1 MSLLQ
6 ATSLI
11 TSAVKSVKTG
21 KLPDL
26 SSTVNALS
34 SAGVLSRDQAK
45 AVKSGLSLANTIEQG
60 KTPSLSAVTSGL
72 AAVGLLTKTGANSLT
87 KQINVSSS
95 SLPGNTVSNA
105 NKLLSTLSKSGV
117 IDKSTAKL
125 LSNGLNI
132 LNAASNGNISGV
144 ITGAL
149 KIADVPADVSK
160 VATEVLKA
168 IPTTI
173 ETSKASSGYQT
184 TATILPDIGSPG
196 KLTKEDCVKVLVAC
210 QQAISRKYVVGGKRN
225 LWRKVHN
232 RGEYGAYRMTISQLI
247 DIDFLRPEIQ
257 EWAED
262 CIQINGSRPGAAE
275 RVKSYAEAVQDT
287 AGDYDFAPFKRE
299 AANNIQYFFL
309 YNPIPLN
316 HEAAVRSMISF
327 VTSEEMQDKAAYYY
341 LKKAYVD
348 LSNAKIVN
356 ENTSKETVAGLLSVA
371 LCAKLDDAISF
382 AQGVIKSN
390 SDGINSK
397 YWYDIGYNAVAEKP
411 KDTNSDKPLLKSG
424 VRAPTTEISTKAL
437 IETAKDLADVLS
449 GKNVNGVIS
458 GLVKNGIIPADVGG
472 ILEAGLGIA
481 ASTIKDKLGEINK
494 AKDALTKASSV
505 LPANA
510 TSALRSISNISSSVN
525 GVTSRVPSINTLAV
539 RNGVTTTASS
549 AVSNTSLA
557 RQITSLA
564 ADVENTATEAVG
576 AAVGAAG
583 ASGKVDPAS
592 LSFIGE
598 SLKSGFGLAN
608 DSQTAVIN
616 ELNRRGMCPPGATA
630 LLRAAIDGVTDP
642 AKISDLIASETN
654 KMGNVGAAIPALNTT
669 LIEQTGAK
677 AGLLD
682 KFEQAKAASI
692 SAIGVSKPE
701 LTSLVSSAG
710 SASMETLRNQ
720 ATAAANGLLNSNTTN
735 VSGLALANNLTAVT
749 AGASDPTAAAAALGA
764 SAVSNVTGAASAATG
779 AVSGIAG
786 NTQGALN
793 SATGNVTSA
802 LSNAAS
808 NVTGMLDGS
817 SPTTTETPPE
827 GQIVSTYLPVTPAT
841 VPPTPQTGAASA
853 DAVPALP
860 STQIAAAVGGPTEAS
875 TPPTDPNPMKSTY
888 GSVEVS
894 YQWTASNGVVTVSS
908 KGEPIASVNLID
920 KTDTKTS
927 QYSILISAI
936 DGAIKQERINNYTPK
951 TPKTFEQNLGNALYP
966 QNSGALPLREIPII
980 ATVIPF
986 MYDHAIQ
993 VDGLKPINYQPDRTK
1008 FIIPLNRPE
1017 GTESIDAQ
1025 LTREIQST
1033 ERDIVELKQEVATD
1047 PTGSTAKWDLPTAEA
1062 WLDVLNALKREQKNI
1077 IFNYNKWVRD
1087 TNNPPLGPDT
1097 PLSNDLISAKSG
1109 IAGEYTTN
1117 LEKVKKTFSNN
1128 TPVAAQ
1134 GASKAGED
1142 GSTTTVVT
1150 EKYGDGSVVT
1160 TTIVE
1165 DQKGF
1170 ASSQK
1175 EVTRV
1180 APPIATAPPN
1190 TNPLQAD
1197 SVEHPAAA
1205 DPAQSLTQAP
1215 PDAANLPVTNDTQ
1228 NGFGDPNGQYPKKSL
1243 GGKPDTNPLAV
1254 GINSPH
1260 IQNSPTSQGANQESL
1275 SSGAS
1280 PAAKNALRK
1289 RDIPKA
1295 GRNGG
1300 SWSQPKTAYAA
1311 QYPFNKVTASESGHV
1326 QEIDDTPGAER
1337 LHTAHKSGSFNEIGP
1352 DGTQVTRIVGDD
1364 YTIIDNNGY
1373 ILIEGRANVHVAGEC
1388 NVMIM
1393 GDANLTMNGKVNMD
1407 VHNDFNL
1414 NVAGHFGLSVGGGIF
1429 IRNDGVF
1436 SHDNKGDMQ
1445 VHGAGNFNS
1454 TIDGT
1459 HNLTAS
1465 GYRVTSKG
1473 DYHVKVAGV
1482 SYHTSVGNINQ
1493 DTDGSILNKAAVT
1506 IDSKSG
1512 THTNIES
1519 LGNTNIKSAGSVN
1532 TESIAA
1538 TNIKSANV
1546 INAQAADSVNVKS
1559 GNAVNVNSA
1568 AATNIKSG
1576 AAINAESAAATSIK
1590 SGAAINVEGAGNIN
1604 LKAPE
1609 VASSKFSA
1617 PTIDVSTLNAATTNL
1632 KGTHNAP
1639 DDTTNIKGSASPVSP
1654 GSAATAATAGN
1665 ANSADPASEAT
1676 GAKIATLAN
1685 PIPVEK
1691 PVSISASPIIGGPD
1705 GLTSTGSGGSS
1716 QLLNSAGGTAFS
1728 EQATINDDTA
1738 LA

>member
-11 TSAVKSVKTG
+11 TSGVKAVKTG

-26 SSTVNALS
+26 SNTVTALS
-34 SAGVLSRDQAK
+34 SAGILSKQEAN
-45 AVKSGLSLANTIEQG
+45 AVKAGLSLANTAETG
-60 KTPSLSAVTSGL
+60 NTPSLSAVTSGL
-72 AAVGLLTKTGANSLT
+72 SAVGFLTKAQANALT
-87 KQINVSSS
+87 KQINISSS
-95 SLPGNTVSNA
+95 SLPNNTVSNTS
-105 NKLLSTLSKSGV
+105 KLLATLTKSGV
-117 IDKSTAKL
+117 IDSNTSKL
-125 LSNGLNI
+125 LSSGLSI
-132 LNAASNGNISGV
+132 LNAAANQNINGV
-144 ITGAL
+144 INGAL
-149 KIADVPADVSK
+149 KIANVSSDVAKVAGEAMKAVPA
-160 VATEVLKA
+160 
-168 IPTTI
+168 TI
-173 ETSKASSGYQT
+173 QTSVASSGYET
-184 TATILPDIGSPG
+184 TVTKLPDIGTPG
-196 KLTKEDCVKVLVAC
+196 RLTKEDCVKVLKAC
-210 QQAISRKYVVGGKRN
+210 QQAISRKYVVNGKRN

-247 DIDFLRPEIQ
+247 DIDFLKPEIL

-262 CIQINGSRPGAAE
+262 CIQSTPTAPGAAE
-275 RVKSYAEAVQDT
+275 RIKSYAEAVQET
-287 AGDYDFAPFKRE
+287 NGDYDFAPYKRE
-299 AANNIQYFFL
+299 ASNNLQYFFL

-316 HEAAVRSMISF
+316 YEAAVRSMISF
-327 VTSEEMQDKAAYYY
+327 ITSEEMQDKAAYYY

-348 LSNAKIVN
+348 LSNAKIIN
-356 ENTSKETVAGLLSVA
+356 ENTSKATIAGLLSIA
-371 LCAKLDDAISF
+371 LCSKLDDAISF

-390 SDGINSK
+390 VDGINSK
-397 YWYDIGYNAVAEKP
+397 YWYDIAWNALAEQP
-411 KDTNSDKPLLKSG
+411 KAINSDAPLIKPG

-437 IETAKDLADVLS
+437 IETAKDLADVMS
-449 GKNVNGVIS
+449 GKNITGVVS
-458 GLVKNGIIPADVGG
+458 GLIKNGIIPADIGG
-472 ILEAGLGIA
+472 IINVGLGIA
-481 ASTIKDKLGEINK
+481 ADTIKSKLTEINK
-494 AKDALTKASSV
+494 AKDALEKASNV
-505 LPANA
+505 LPANT
-510 TSALRSISNISSSVN
+510 TSALKSISKISSSVGSVN
-525 GVTSRVPSINTLAV
+525 SKVPSIGNLAAK
-539 RNGVTTTASS
+539 NGVATAASS
-549 AVSNTSLA
+549 NNK
-557 RQITSLA
+557 ITSPAKQISALA
-564 ADVENTATEAVG
+564 AEIENTAIQAVG
-576 AAVGAAG
+576 SAVGAAG

-608 DSQTAVIN
+608 DPQTAVVN
-616 ELNRRGMCPPGATA
+616 ELNRRGMCPPGSTA
-630 LLRAAIDGVTDP
+630 LLRAAIDGVNDP
-642 AKISDLIASETN
+642 AKISDLIAAETN
-654 KMGNVGAAIPALNTT
+654 KMGNVGSAIPTLNTK

-677 AGLLD
+677 SGLLD

-692 SAIGVSKPE
+692 SAIGVTKPE
-701 LTSLVSSAG
+701 LTSLISSAG
-710 SASMETLRNQ
+710 SASIETLKKQ
-720 ATAAANGLLNSNTTN
+720 ATTAAGDLLKTASTQ
-735 VSGLALANNLTAVT
+735 VSGLDLANNLTAVT
-749 AGASDPTAAAAALGA
+749 AGAKNSTAAAEALGA
-764 SAVSNVTGAASAATG
+764 AAVSKVSGAASAGTD
-779 AVSGIAG
+779 AVLGIAG
-786 NTQGALN
+786 NAQGALN
-793 SATGNVTSA
+793 SITGSVPSS
-802 LSNAAS
+802 LSNAAA
-808 NVTGMLDGS
+808 NVTKLLDGS
-817 SPTTTETPPE
+817 TPTTTEAPVE
-827 GQIVSTYLPVTPAT
+827 GQIISTYLPVTPAT
-841 VPPTPQTGAASA
+841 VPPTPPTGAASA
-853 DAVPALP
+853 DAVPSLP
-860 STQIAAAVGGPTEAS
+860 STQIAAAVGGPTQAS
-875 TPPTDPNPMKSTY
+875 TPPVDPNPIKSTH
-888 GSVEVS
+888 GLVEVA

-908 KGEPIASVNLID
+908 GSVPLAAVNLIEKID
-920 KTDTKTS
+920 FRTP
-927 QYSILISAI
+927 QYNTLIAAI
-936 DGAIKQERINNYTPK
+936 DGAITQERINNYK
-951 TPKTFEQNLGNALYP
+951 
-966 QNSGALPLREIPII
+966 
-980 ATVIPF
+980 
-986 MYDHAIQ
+986 
-993 VDGLKPINYQPDRTK
+993 
-1008 FIIPLNRPE
+1008 
-1017 GTESIDAQ
+1017 
-1025 LTREIQST
+1025 
-1033 ERDIVELKQEVATD
+1033 
-1047 PTGSTAKWDLPTAEA
+1047 PTAADNEKLLVSTNDYDITYEYIPTTKA
-1062 WLDVLNALKREQKNI
+1062 FKLSVKDTKGVLPDVNTTNLYTSSDELLRKGVAALIKAYG
-1077 IFNYNKWVRD
+1077 IFAD
-1087 TNNPPLGPDT
+1087 TNPPEAVRLNGVIQEIGKNGKDDLEYLKKAFLDKKKLGPDT
-1097 PLSNDLISAKSG
+1097 PLSNDLAAVKAN
-1109 IAGEYTTN
+1109 IAAEYVTN

-1134 GASKAGED
+1134 GPSKANAD
-1142 GSTTTVVT
+1142 GTTTTVVT
-1150 EKYGDGSVVT
+1150 EKYGDGSVVK

-1170 ASSQK
+1170 ASTQK

-1197 SVEHPAAA
+1197 SVEHPAIA

-1215 PDAANLPVTNDTQ
+1215 ADAANIPVTNDTE
-1228 NGFGDPNGQYPKKSL
+1228 NGFGDPRGQYPKKVL

-1254 GINSPH
+1254 GVNSPH
-1260 IQNSPTSQGANQESL
+1260 IQNSPTSQGARQESL
-1275 SSGAS
+1275 SAGAS

-1311 QYPFNKVTASESGHV
+1311 QYPYNKVTASESGHV

-1337 LHTAHKSGSFNEIGP
+1337 IHTAHKAGTFNEIGP
-1352 DGTQVTRIVGDD
+1352 DGTQVTRIVGDN
-1364 YTIIDNNGY
+1364 YTIVDNNGY

-1445 VHGAGNFNS
+1445 IHGAGNFNS

-1459 HNLTAS
+1459 QNLTAS

-1473 DYHVKVAGV
+1473 DYHVKVAGI

-1493 DTDGSILNKAAVT
+1493 DTDGSILNKAAET

-1546 INAQAADSVNVKS
+1546 INAQATDSINVKS

-1568 AATNIKSG
+1568 AATNVKSG
-1576 AAINAESAAATSIK
+1576 AAV
-1590 SGAAINVEGAGNIN
+1590 NVEGAGNIN

-1617 PTIDVSTLNAATTNL
+1617 PTIDVTTLNAATTNL
-1632 KGTHNAP
+1632 KGTHNSP

-1654 GSAATAATAGN
+1654 GSAATAGS
-1665 ANSADPASEAT
+1665 ANSADPASEAA

-1685 PIPVEK
+1685 PVPVEK

-1705 GLTSTGSGGSS
+1705 GLTSAGTGGRSS
-1716 QLLNSAGGTAFS
+1716 LLNSAGGISFD
-1728 EQATINDDTA
+1728 ERATINDDTA

>member
-11 TSAVKSVKTG
+11 TSGVKSLKTG

-60 KTPSLSAVTSGL
+60 KTPNLSAVTSGL
-72 AAVGLLTKTGANSLT
+72 AAVGLLSKTGANSLT

-105 NKLLSTLSKSGV
+105 NKLLATLTKSGV
-117 IDKSTAKL
+117 IDKTTSKL
-125 LSNGLNI
+125 LSNGLSI
-132 LNAASNGNISGV
+132 LTAASNGNISGV

-149 KIADVPADVSK
+149 KIADVPLNVSK
-160 VATEVLKA
+160 AATEVLKA
-168 IPTTI
+168 VPTTI

-184 TATILPDIGSPG
+184 TAAKIPDIGSPG
-196 KLTKEDCVKVLVAC
+196 KLTKDDCVKVLTAC

-225 LWRKVHN
+225 IWRKVHN

-247 DIDFLRPEIQ
+247 DIDFLKPEIQ
-257 EWAED
+257 EWADE
-262 CIQINGSRPGAAE
+262 CIQTNGNRPGAAE

-287 AGDYDFAPFKRE
+287 AGEYDFAPYKRE

-371 LCAKLDDAISF
+371 LCGKLDDAISF

-397 YWYDIGYNAVAEKP
+397 YWYDIGYNSVAEKP
-411 KDTNSDKPLLKSG
+411 KETNSDKPLLKSG

-449 GKNVNGVIS
+449 GKNINGVIS
-458 GLVKNGIIPADVGG
+458 GLVKNGIIPADIGG
-472 ILEAGLGIA
+472 ILDAGLGIA

-494 AKDALTKASSV
+494 AKDALAAASSI
-505 LPANA
+505 LPANT
-510 TSALRSISNISSSVN
+510 TSALKSISSISSKVS
-525 GVTSRVPSINTLAV
+525 GVTSKVPSISSLASK
-539 RNGVTTTASS
+539 NSITS
-549 AVSNTSLA
+549 AVSTASNTSLA
-557 RQITSLA
+557 KQITSLA

-576 AAVGAAG
+576 TALGAAG
-583 ASGKVDPAS
+583 ASGKVYPAS

-677 AGLLD
+677 PGLLD

-701 LTSLVSSAG
+701 LTALISSAG

-720 ATAAANGLLNSNTTN
+720 ANAAASGLLNSSTTV
-735 VSGLALANNLTAVT
+735 VSGLDLANNLTAVT
-749 AGASDPTAAAAALGA
+749 AGASNPSAAAAALGA
-764 SAVSNVTGAASAATG
+764 SAVSNVTGAVSAATG

-786 NTQGALN
+786 NAQGALN

-802 LSNAAS
+802 LSNASS
-808 NVTGMLDGS
+808 NVSGMLNGS
-817 SPTTTETPPE
+817 SPTTTEKPAE
-827 GQIVSTYLPVTPAT
+827 GEIVSSFLPVSPAS

-853 DAVPALP
+853 DAVPTLP
-860 STQIAAAVGGPTEAS
+860 STQIAAAVGGPTQAS
-875 TPPTDPNPMKSTY
+875 SPPVDPNPMKSTY

-894 YQWTASNGVVTVSS
+894 YQWTASNGVVTLSS

-920 KTDTKTS
+920 KTDIKTP

-951 TPKTFEQNLGNALYP
+951 TPKIFEQNLGNALYP

-986 MYDHAIQ
+986 GGNYAIQ

-1008 FIIPLNRPE
+1008 YIISLNRPE
-1017 GTESIDAQ
+1017 WQESIDAQ
-1025 LTREIQST
+1025 LTREIEST
-1033 ERDIVELKQEVATD
+1033 MRDIVELTQEVSAD

-1062 WLDVLNALKREQKNI
+1062 WLDVLNSLKREQKDI

-1087 TNNPPLGPDT
+1087 TNNAPLGPDT
-1097 PLSNDLISAKSG
+1097 ALSNDLISAKSG
-1109 IAGEYTTN
+1109 IAGEYTAN

-1134 GASKAGED
+1134 GPSKSNTD

-1205 DPAQSLTQAP
+1205 DTAQSLTQAP
-1215 PDAANLPVTNDTQ
+1215 SDAANIPVTNDTE
-1228 NGFGDPNGQYPKKSL
+1228 NGFGDPRGQYPKKSL

-1260 IQNSPTSQGANQESL
+1260 IQNNPTSQGANQESL

-1337 LHTAHKSGSFNEIGP
+1337 IHTAHKSGSFNEIGP
-1352 DGTQVTRIVGDD
+1352 DGTQVTRVVGDN

-1445 VHGAGNFNS
+1445 IHGAGNFNS

-1465 GYRVTSKG
+1465 GYKVTSKG
-1473 DYHVKVAGV
+1473 DYHVKVSGV

-1493 DTDGSILNKAAVT
+1493 DTDGSILSKAAVT

-1532 TESIAA
+1532 TESIAS

-1568 AATNIKSG
+1568 AATNVKSG
-1576 AAINAESAAATSIK
+1576 AAV
-1590 SGAAINVEGAGNIN
+1590 NVEGAGNIN
-1604 LKAPE
+1604 LKAPL
-1609 VASSKFSA
+1609 VASSPIDT
-1617 PTIDVSTLNAATTNL
+1617 PTLDVTTANVSTLNAGSTNL
-1632 KGTHNAP
+1632 RATGT
-1639 DDTTNIKGSASPVSP
+1639 DTGTNGGSTHDLPISGPTSASVTEP
-1654 GSAATAATAGN
+1654 GSAVTAGN

-1685 PIPVEK
+1685 PIPIEK
-1691 PVSISASPIIGGPD
+1691 PVSVSASPVIGGPD
-1705 GLTSTGSGGSS
+1705 GLTSAGAGGSS
-1716 QLLNSAGGTAFS
+1716 QLLNSAGGISFP

-1738 LA
+1738 LNPNTALV

>member
-11 TSAVKSVKTG
+11 TSGVKSIKTG

-26 SSTVNALS
+26 TSTVNALS

-60 KTPSLSAVTSGL
+60 KTPTLSAVTSGL
-72 AAVGLLTKTGANSLT
+72 AAVGLLTKTEANSLT
-87 KQINVSSS
+87 KQINISSS
-95 SLPGNTVSNA
+95 SLPGNTVSNT

-125 LSNGLNI
+125 LSNGLSV
-132 LNAASNGNISGV
+132 LSAASNGNISGV
-144 ITGAL
+144 IAGAL

-173 ETSKASSGYQT
+173 EISKASSGYQT
-184 TATILPDIGSPG
+184 TTAKLPAIGSPG

-225 LWRKVHN
+225 IWRKVHN

-247 DIDFLRPEIQ
+247 DIDFLKPEIR

-262 CIQINGSRPGAAE
+262 CIQSQPTGPGVAE
-275 RVKSYAEAVQDT
+275 RVKSYAEAVQET
-287 AGDYDFAPFKRE
+287 SGEYDFAPFKRE
-299 AANNIQYFFL
+299 AANNLQYFFL

-316 HEAAVRSMISF
+316 YEAAVRSMISF

-356 ENTSKETVAGLLSVA
+356 VNTSKETVAGLLSVA
-371 LCAKLDDAISF
+371 LCGKLDDAISF

-411 KDTNSDKPLLKSG
+411 KETNSDKPLLKSG

-458 GLVKNGIIPADVGG
+458 GLIKNGIIPADVGG

-481 ASTIKDKLGEINK
+481 ASAIKDKLGEIDK
-494 AKDALTKASSV
+494 AKDALTKASSI
-505 LPANA
+505 LPANT
-510 TSALRSISNISSSVN
+510 TSALRSISNISSSVS
-525 GVTSRVPSINTLAV
+525 GVTSRVPTINTLAV

-549 AVSNTSLA
+549 AASNTSLA
-557 RQITSLA
+557 RQITALA

-576 AAVGAAG
+576 AALGAAG

-616 ELNRRGMCPPGATA
+616 ELNRRGMCPPGSTA

-677 AGLLD
+677 PGLLD

-701 LTSLVSSAG
+701 LTSLISSAG
-710 SASMETLRNQ
+710 SASMETLKNQ
-720 ATAAANGLLNSNTTN
+720 ASAAASGLLNSSTTA
-735 VSGLALANNLTAVT
+735 VSGLDLANNLTAVT
-749 AGASDPTAAAAALGA
+749 AGASDPSAAAAALGA
-764 SAVSNVTGAASAATG
+764 SAVSNVTGAVSAATG

-786 NTQGALN
+786 NSQGALN
-793 SATGNVTSA
+793 SATGNVTNA

-817 SPTTTETPPE
+817 SPTTTEKPAE
-827 GQIVSTYLPVTPAT
+827 GEIVSSFLPVSPAS

-860 STQIAAAVGGPTEAS
+860 STQIAAAVGGPTQAS
-875 TPPTDPNPMKSTY
+875 TPPVDPNPMKTPY

-908 KGEPIASVNLID
+908 NGTPLASVNLID
-920 KTDTKTS
+920 KIDSRTP
-927 QYSILISAI
+927 QYNTLMSAI
-936 DGAIKQERINNYTPK
+936 DGAIRQERINNYKATANDIEKSTVRVADFTIVYEYQPERK
-951 TPKTFEQNLGNALYP
+951 NFVLTITDDLKFFNSITTEKVYTTAEPLIRAAFAATERARAAAINLGEDAKALRLGELGIELGKNGVGDLEFLKKTFLG
-966 QNSGALPLREIPII
+966 
-980 ATVIPF
+980 
-986 MYDHAIQ
+986 
-993 VDGLKPINYQPDRTK
+993 
-1008 FIIPLNRPE
+1008 
-1017 GTESIDAQ
+1017 
-1025 LTREIQST
+1025 
-1033 ERDIVELKQEVATD
+1033 
-1047 PTGSTAKWDLPTAEA
+1047 
-1062 WLDVLNALKREQKNI
+1062 KN
-1077 IFNYNKWVRD
+1077 KVGGD
-1087 TNNPPLGPDT
+1087 TT
-1097 PLSNDLISAKSG
+1097 LSNDLAKAKTG
-1109 IAGEYTTN
+1109 IQSDYIPT

-1128 TPVAAQ
+1128 TPVASQ

-1170 ASSQK
+1170 ATSQK

-1190 TNPLQAD
+1190 TNPTQED
-1197 SVEHPAAA
+1197 SVEHPASV
-1205 DPAQSLTQAP
+1205 DTAQSLTQTP
-1215 PDAANLPVTNDTQ
+1215 SDAANIPVTNDTQ
-1228 NGFGDPNGQYPKKSL
+1228 NGFGDPRGQYPKKSL

-1260 IQNSPTSQGANQESL
+1260 IQNNPTSQGANQESL

-1311 QYPFNKVTASESGHV
+1311 QYPYNKVTASESGHV

-1337 LHTAHKSGSFNEIGP
+1337 IHTAHKSGTFNEIGP
-1352 DGTQVTRIVGDD
+1352 DGTQVTRVVGDD

-1445 VHGAGNFNS
+1445 IHGAGNFNS

-1465 GYRVTSKG
+1465 GYKVTSKG

-1519 LGNTNIKSAGSVN
+1519 LGNTNIKSAGSIN
-1532 TESIAA
+1532 TESIAS
-1538 TNIKSANV
+1538 TNVKSANV
-1546 INAQAADSVNVKS
+1546 INAEAADSINVKS
-1559 GNAVNVNSA
+1559 ANAVNVNSA
-1568 AATNIKSG
+1568 AATNVKSG
-1576 AAINAESAAATSIK
+1576 AAV
-1590 SGAAINVEGAGNIN
+1590 NVEGAGNIN
-1604 LKAPE
+1604 LKAPL
-1609 VASSKFSA
+1609 VASSPIDT
-1617 PTIDVSTLNAATTNL
+1617 PTLDVTTANISTLNAGSTNL
-1632 KGTHNAP
+1632 RATGT
-1639 DDTTNIKGSASPVSP
+1639 DTGTNGGSTHDLPISGPTSASVTAP
-1654 GSAATAATAGN
+1654 AAAATAGS

-1685 PIPVEK
+1685 PIPIEK

-1705 GLTSTGSGGSS
+1705 GLTSAGSGGSS
-1716 QLLNSAGGTAFS
+1716 QLLNSAGGISFP

>member
-72 AAVGLLTKTGANSLT
+72 AAVGLLSKTGANSLT

-105 NKLLSTLSKSGV
+105 NKLLTTLTKSGV
-117 IDKSTAKL
+117 IDKTTSKL
-125 LSNGLNI
+125 LSNGLSI
-132 LNAASNGNISGV
+132 LTAASNGNISGV

-149 KIADVPADVSK
+149 KIADVPLNVSK
-160 VATEVLKA
+160 AATEVLRA
-168 IPTTI
+168 VPTTI

-184 TATILPDIGSPG
+184 TTAKLPDIGSPG

-210 QQAISRKYVVGGKRN
+210 QQAISRKYVVSGKRN
-225 LWRKVHN
+225 IWRKVHN

-247 DIDFLRPEIQ
+247 DIDFLKPEIQ

-287 AGDYDFAPFKRE
+287 AGEYDFAPYKRE

-371 LCAKLDDAISF
+371 LCGKLDDAISF

-397 YWYDIGYNAVAEKP
+397 YWYDIGYNSVAEKP
-411 KDTNSDKPLLKSG
+411 KETNSDKPLLKSG

-449 GKNVNGVIS
+449 GKNINGVIS
-458 GLVKNGIIPADVGG
+458 GLVKNGIIPADIGG
-472 ILEAGLGIA
+472 ILDAGLGIA
-481 ASTIKDKLGEINK
+481 ASTIKDKLSEINK
-494 AKDALTKASSV
+494 AKDALAAASSI
-505 LPANA
+505 LPANT
-510 TSALRSISNISSSVN
+510 TSALRSISNISSSVS

-549 AVSNTSLA
+549 AASNTSLA
-557 RQITSLA
+557 RQITALA

-576 AAVGAAG
+576 AALGAAG

-677 AGLLD
+677 PGLLD

-701 LTSLVSSAG
+701 LTALISSAG

-720 ATAAANGLLNSNTTN
+720 ATAAASGLLNSSTT
-735 VSGLALANNLTAVT
+735 VASGLDLANNLTAVT
-749 AGASDPTAAAAALGA
+749 AGASNPSAAAAALGA
-764 SAVSNVTGAASAATG
+764 SAVSNVTGAVSAATG

-786 NTQGALN
+786 NAQGALN

-808 NVTGMLDGS
+808 NVSGMLGGS
-817 SPTTTETPPE
+817 SPTTTEKPAE
-827 GQIVSTYLPVTPAT
+827 GEIVSSFLPVSPAS

-860 STQIAAAVGGPTEAS
+860 STQIAAAVGGPTQAS
-875 TPPTDPNPMKSTY
+875 SPPVDPNPMKSTY

-894 YQWTASNGVVTVSS
+894 YQWTASNGVVTLSS

-920 KTDTKTS
+920 KTDIKTP

-951 TPKTFEQNLGNALYP
+951 TPKIFEQNLGNALYP

-986 MYDHAIQ
+986 GGNYAIQ

-1008 FIIPLNRPE
+1008 YIISLNRPE
-1017 GTESIDAQ
+1017 WQESIDAQ
-1025 LTREIQST
+1025 LTREIEST
-1033 ERDIVELKQEVATD
+1033 MRDIVELTQEVSAGDT
-1047 PTGSTAKWDLPTAEA
+1047 STAKWDLPTAEA
-1062 WLDVLNALKREQKNI
+1062 WLDVITSLKREQKDI

-1097 PLSNDLISAKSG
+1097 ALSNDLISAKSG

-1128 TPVAAQ
+1128 TPVASQ
-1134 GASKAGED
+1134 GASKPGED

-1205 DPAQSLTQAP
+1205 DTAQSLTQAP
-1215 PDAANLPVTNDTQ
+1215 SDAANIPVTNDTE
-1228 NGFGDPNGQYPKKSL
+1228 NGFGDPRGQYPKKSL

-1260 IQNSPTSQGANQESL
+1260 IQNNPTSQGANQESL

-1337 LHTAHKSGSFNEIGP
+1337 IHTAHKSGSFNEIGP
-1352 DGTQVTRIVGDD
+1352 DGTQVTRVVGDN

-1445 VHGAGNFNS
+1445 IHGAGNFNS

-1465 GYRVTSKG
+1465 GYKVTSKG
-1473 DYHVKVAGV
+1473 DYHVKVSGV

-1493 DTDGSILNKAAVT
+1493 DTDGSILSKAAVT

-1532 TESIAA
+1532 TESIAS

-1568 AATNIKSG
+1568 AATNVKSG
-1576 AAINAESAAATSIK
+1576 AAV
-1590 SGAAINVEGAGNIN
+1590 NVEGVGNIN
-1604 LKAPE
+1604 LKAPL
-1609 VASSKFSA
+1609 VASSA
-1617 PTIDVSTLNAATTNL
+1617 IDTPTLDVTTANVSTLNAGSTNL
-1632 KGTHNAP
+1632 RATGT
-1639 DDTTNIKGSASPVSP
+1639 DTGTNGGSTHDLPISGPTSASVTEP
-1654 GSAATAATAGN
+1654 GSAVTAGN

-1685 PIPVEK
+1685 PIPIEK
-1691 PVSISASPIIGGPD
+1691 PVSVSASPIIGGPD
-1705 GLTSTGSGGSS
+1705 GLTSAGSGGSS
-1716 QLLNSAGGTAFS
+1716 QLLNSAGGISFP

-1738 LA
+1738 LNPNTSLA

>member
-11 TSAVKSVKTG
+11 TSAVKAVKTG

-87 KQINVSSS
+87 KQINVSAS

-117 IDKSTAKL
+117 IDKPTAKL
-125 LSNGLNI
+125 LSNGLSI

-144 ITGAL
+144 ISGAL
-149 KIADVPADVSK
+149 KIADVSPNVSK
-160 VATEVLKA
+160 AATEVLKA
-168 IPTTI
+168 VPTTI

-184 TATILPDIGSPG
+184 TAAKLPDIGSPG
-196 KLTKEDCVKVLVAC
+196 KLTKEDCVKVLTAC

-225 LWRKVHN
+225 IWRKVHN

-247 DIDFLRPEIQ
+247 DIDFLKPEIQ

-262 CIQINGSRPGAAE
+262 CIQINGNRPGAAE
-275 RVKSYAEAVQDT
+275 RVKSYAEAVQDR
-287 AGDYDFAPFKRE
+287 AGEYDFAPYKRE
-299 AANNIQYFFL
+299 AGNNIQYFFL

-371 LCAKLDDAISF
+371 LCGKLDDAISF

-390 SDGINSK
+390 SDGVNSK

-411 KDTNSDKPLLKSG
+411 KETNSDKPLLKSG

-449 GKNVNGVIS
+449 GKNINGVIS
-458 GLVKNGIIPADVGG
+458 GLVKNGIIPADIGG
-472 ILEAGLGIA
+472 ILDAGLGIA

-494 AKDALTKASSV
+494 AKDALAAATSI
-505 LPANA
+505 LPANT
-510 TSALRSISNISSSVN
+510 TSALKSISSISSKVS
-525 GVTSRVPSINTLAV
+525 GVTSKVPSISSLASK
-539 RNGVTTTASS
+539 NSITS
-549 AVSNTSLA
+549 AVSKVSNTSLA
-557 RQITSLA
+557 KQITSLA

-576 AAVGAAG
+576 TALGAAG

-677 AGLLD
+677 PGLLD

-701 LTSLVSSAG
+701 LTSLISSAG
-710 SASMETLRNQ
+710 SASMESLKKQ
-720 ATAAANGLLNSNTTN
+720 ASAAASGILNSSSTA
-735 VSGLALANNLTAVT
+735 VSGLALANNLTAIT
-749 AGASDPTAAAAALGA
+749 AGAKDPSAAAAALGA
-764 SAVSNVTGAASAATG
+764 SAVSNVTGAISAATG

-786 NTQGALN
+786 NAQGALN

-808 NVTGMLDGS
+808 NVSGMLGGS
-817 SPTTTETPPE
+817 SPTTTEKPAE
-827 GQIVSTYLPVTPAT
+827 GEIVSSFLPVSPAS

-853 DAVPALP
+853 DAVPTLP
-860 STQIAAAVGGPTEAS
+860 STQIAAAVEGPTQAS
-875 TPPTDPNPMKSTY
+875 SPPVDPNPMKTTY

-894 YQWTASNGVVTVSS
+894 YQWTASNGVVTLST
-908 KGEPIASVNLID
+908 KGSPIASVNLID
-920 KTDTKTS
+920 KTDIKTP

-951 TPKTFEQNLGNALYP
+951 TPKIFEQNLGNALYP
-966 QNSGALPLREIPII
+966 QNSGALPLTEIPII

-986 MYDHAIQ
+986 MSDHAIK
-993 VDGLKPINYQPDRTK
+993 VDGLKPINYEPFRTK
-1008 FIIPLNRPE
+1008 YIIPLNRPE

-1025 LTREIQST
+1025 LTREIEYTQ
-1033 ERDIVELKQEVATD
+1033 RDIVELNQEVAAD

-1077 IFNYNKWVRD
+1077 IFNYNKWVREF
-1087 TNNPPLGPDT
+1087 NNPPLGPDT
-1097 PLSNDLISAKSG
+1097 ALSNDLISAKSG

-1134 GASKAGED
+1134 GPSKSNTD
-1142 GSTTTVVT
+1142 GSTTTIVT

-1205 DPAQSLTQAP
+1205 DTAQSLTQAP
-1215 PDAANLPVTNDTQ
+1215 SDAANIPVTNDTE
-1228 NGFGDPNGQYPKKSL
+1228 NGFGDPRGQYPKKTL

-1260 IQNSPTSQGANQESL
+1260 IQNNPTSQGANQESL

-1337 LHTAHKSGSFNEIGP
+1337 IHTAHKSGSFNEIGP
-1352 DGTQVTRIVGDD
+1352 DGTQVTRVVGDN

-1445 VHGAGNFNS
+1445 IHGAGNFNS

-1465 GYRVTSKG
+1465 GYKVTSKG
-1473 DYHVKVAGV
+1473 DYHVKVSGV

-1493 DTDGSILNKAAVT
+1493 DTDGSILSKAAVT

-1532 TESIAA
+1532 TESIAS

-1568 AATNIKSG
+1568 AATNVKSG
-1576 AAINAESAAATSIK
+1576 AAV
-1590 SGAAINVEGAGNIN
+1590 NVEGAGNIN
-1604 LKAPE
+1604 LKAQL
-1609 VASSKFSA
+1609 VASSPIDT
-1617 PTIDVSTLNAATTNL
+1617 PTLDVTTANVSTLNAGSTNL
-1632 KGTHNAP
+1632 RATGT
-1639 DDTTNIKGSASPVSP
+1639 DTGTNGGSTHDLPISGPTSASVTEP
-1654 GSAATAATAGN
+1654 GSAVTAGN

-1685 PIPVEK
+1685 PIPIEK
-1691 PVSISASPIIGGPD
+1691 PVSVSASPIIGGPD

-1716 QLLNSAGGTAFS
+1716 QLVNSAGGISFN

>member
-60 KTPSLSAVTSGL
+60 KTPNLSAVTSGL
-72 AAVGLLTKTGANSLT
+72 ATVGLLSKTGANSLT

-95 SLPGNTVSNA
+95 SLSGNIVSNA
-105 NKLLSTLSKSGV
+105 NKLLATLSKSGV
-117 IDKSTAKL
+117 IDTPTAKL
-125 LSNGLNI
+125 LSNGLSI

-144 ITGAL
+144 ISGAL
-149 KIADVPADVSK
+149 KIADVSPNVSK
-160 VATEVLKA
+160 AAAEVLKA
-168 IPTTI
+168 VPTTI

-184 TATILPDIGSPG
+184 TAAKLPDIGSPG
-196 KLTKEDCVKVLVAC
+196 KLTKEDCVKVLTAC

-225 LWRKVHN
+225 IWRKVHN

-247 DIDFLRPEIQ
+247 DIDFLKPEIQ

-287 AGDYDFAPFKRE
+287 AGEYDFAPYKRE
-299 AANNIQYFFL
+299 AGNNIQYFFL

-356 ENTSKETVAGLLSVA
+356 ENTSKETGAGLLSVA
-371 LCAKLDDAISF
+371 LCGKLDDAISF

-411 KDTNSDKPLLKSG
+411 KETNSDKPLLKSG

-449 GKNVNGVIS
+449 GKNINGVIS
-458 GLVKNGIIPADVGG
+458 GLVKNGIIPADIGG
-472 ILEAGLGIA
+472 ILDAGLGIA

-494 AKDALTKASSV
+494 AKDALAAASSI
-505 LPANA
+505 LPANT
-510 TSALRSISNISSSVN
+510 TSALKSISSISSKIS
-525 GVTSRVPSINTLAV
+525 GVTSKVPSISSLASK
-539 RNGVTTTASS
+539 NSITS
-549 AVSNTSLA
+549 AVSTASNTSLA
-557 RQITSLA
+557 KQITSLA
-564 ADVENTATEAVG
+564 ADIENTATEAVG
-576 AAVGAAG
+576 TALGAAG

-608 DSQTAVIN
+608 DPQTAVIN

-701 LTSLVSSAG
+701 LTSLISSAG
-710 SASMETLRNQ
+710 SASMESLKKQ
-720 ATAAANGLLNSNTTN
+720 ASAAASGLLNSSSTAI
-735 VSGLALANNLTAVT
+735 SGLALANNLTAVT
-749 AGASDPTAAAAALGA
+749 AGARDPSAAAAALGA
-764 SAVSNVTGAASAATG
+764 SAVSKVTGAASAATG

-786 NTQGALN
+786 NAQGALN

-802 LSNAAS
+802 LSNASS
-808 NVTGMLDGS
+808 NVSGMLGGS
-817 SPTTTETPPE
+817 SPTTTEKPAE
-827 GQIVSTYLPVTPAT
+827 GEIVSSFLPVSPAS
-841 VPPTPQTGAASA
+841 VPPTPPTGSASA
-853 DAVPALP
+853 EAVPALP
-860 STQIAAAVGGPTEAS
+860 STQIAAAVGGPTQAS

-894 YQWTASNGVVTVSS
+894 YQWTASNGVVTLST
-908 KGEPIASVNLID
+908 KGTPIASVNLID
-920 KTDTKTS
+920 KTDTNS
-927 QYSILISAI
+927 NQFYILQSAI
-936 DGAIKQERINNYTPK
+936 QGAITQERINNYVYTSKDIQK
-951 TPKTFEQNLGNALYP
+951 T
-966 QNSGALPLREIPII
+966 
-980 ATVIPF
+980 TVRVADFTIV
-986 MYDHAIQ
+986 YE
-993 VDGLKPINYQPDRTK
+993 YQPERKNYVLTVTDDLK
-1008 FIIPLNRPE
+1008 FFNSITTENIYTTAEPLIR
-1017 GTESIDAQ
+1017 AAFA
-1025 LTREIQST
+1025 ST
-1033 ERDIVELKQEVATD
+1033 ERARAAAINLGELEKAERLAKLGIEL
-1047 PTGSTAKWDLPTAEA
+1047 GSKGVDDLEF
-1062 WLDVLNALKREQKNI
+1062 LKKVVGD
-1077 IFNYNKWVRD
+1077 K
-1087 TNNPPLGPDT
+1087 LGPDT
-1097 PLSNDLISAKSG
+1097 PLSNDLNSAS
-1109 IAGEYTTN
+1109 AGLAMFYTTN

-1134 GASKAGED
+1134 GPSKSNTD

-1197 SVEHPAAA
+1197 SVEHPAAS
-1205 DPAQSLTQAP
+1205 DTAQSLTQAP
-1215 PDAANLPVTNDTQ
+1215 PDAANIPVTNDTE
-1228 NGFGDPNGQYPKKSL
+1228 NGFGDPRGQYPKKSL

-1260 IQNSPTSQGANQESL
+1260 IQNNPTSQGANQESL

-1337 LHTAHKSGSFNEIGP
+1337 IHTAHKSGSFNEIGP
-1352 DGTQVTRIVGDD
+1352 DGTQVTRVVGDN

-1445 VHGAGNFNS
+1445 IHGAGNFNS

-1465 GYRVTSKG
+1465 GYKVTSKG
-1473 DYHVKVAGV
+1473 DYHVKVSGV
-1482 SYHTSVGNINQ
+1482 SYHTSVGSINQ
-1493 DTDGSILNKAAVT
+1493 DTDGSILSKAAVT

-1532 TESIAA
+1532 IESIAS

-1559 GNAVNVNSA
+1559 GNAVNVNST
-1568 AATNIKSG
+1568 AATNVKSG
-1576 AAINAESAAATSIK
+1576 AAV
-1590 SGAAINVEGAGNIN
+1590 NVEGAGNIN
-1604 LKAPE
+1604 LKAPL
-1609 VASSKFSA
+1609 VTSSS
-1617 PTIDVSTLNAATTNL
+1617 IDTATLDVTTANITTLNAGTTNL
-1632 KGTHNAP
+1632 RATGT
-1639 DDTTNIKGSASPVSP
+1639 DTGNNGGSTHDLPISGPTTASVTEP
-1654 GSAATAATAGN
+1654 GSAVTAGN

-1685 PIPVEK
+1685 PIPIEK
-1691 PVSISASPIIGGPD
+1691 PVSVSASPIIGGPD
-1705 GLTSTGSGGSS
+1705 GLTSAGSGGRS
-1716 QLLNSAGGTAFS
+1716 QPLNSAGGISFP

-1738 LA
+1738 LNPNTSVT

>member
-117 IDKSTAKL
+117 IDKPTAKL

-144 ITGAL
+144 ISGAL
-149 KIADVPADVSK
+149 KIADVSPNVSK
-160 VATEVLKA
+160 AATEVLKA
-168 IPTTI
+168 VPTTI

-184 TATILPDIGSPG
+184 TAAKLPDIGSPG

-247 DIDFLRPEIQ
+247 DIDFLKPEIQ

-262 CIQINGSRPGAAE
+262 CIQINGNRPGAAE

-356 ENTSKETVAGLLSVA
+356 ADTSKETVAGLLSVA
-371 LCAKLDDAISF
+371 LCGKLDDAISF

-411 KDTNSDKPLLKSG
+411 KETNSDKPLLKSG

-458 GLVKNGIIPADVGG
+458 GLIKNGIIPADIGG

-494 AKDALTKASSV
+494 AKDALDKASSI
-505 LPANA
+505 LPANT
-510 TSALRSISNISSSVN
+510 TSALKSISGISSKVS
-525 GVTSRVPSINTLAV
+525 GVTSKVPSISSLATKNSITSKV
-539 RNGVTTTASS
+539 ST
-549 AVSNTSLA
+549 VSNTSLVK
-557 RQITSLA
+557 QITALA
-564 ADVENTATEAVG
+564 AEVENTATEAIG
-576 AAVGAAG
+576 TALGAAG

-616 ELNRRGMCPPGATA
+616 ELNRRGMCPPGSTA

-642 AKISDLIASETN
+642 AKISDLIASETD

-677 AGLLD
+677 PGLLD

-701 LTSLVSSAG
+701 LTSLISSAG
-710 SASMETLRNQ
+710 SASLETLRNQ
-720 ATAAANGLLNSNTTN
+720 ASAAASGLLNSSTTN

-749 AGASDPTAAAAALGA
+749 AGASDPAAAAAALGA
-764 SAVSNVTGAASAATG
+764 SAVSNVTGAVSAATG

-786 NTQGALN
+786 NSQGALN
-793 SATGNVTSA
+793 SATGNVTNA

-817 SPTTTETPPE
+817 SPTTTEKPAE
-827 GQIVSTYLPVTPAT
+827 GEIVSSFLPVSPAS

-860 STQIAAAVGGPTEAS
+860 STQIAAAVGGPTQAS
-875 TPPTDPNPMKSTY
+875 TPPTDPNPMKTPY

-894 YQWTASNGVVTVSS
+894 YQWTASNGVVTLST
-908 KGEPIASVNLID
+908 KGTPIASVNLID
-920 KTDTKTS
+920 KTDTKTP
-927 QYSILISAI
+927 QYLTLISAI
-936 DGAIKQERINNYTPK
+936 DGAIKQERINNYVYTSKDIQK
-951 TPKTFEQNLGNALYP
+951 TTVRAADFTIVYEYQPERKNYVVTITDDLKFFNSITTEKLYTTAEPLIRAAFAATERARAAAINLGEYAKALRLGELGIELGS
-966 QNSGALPLREIPII
+966 NGVEDLE
-980 ATVIPF
+980 F
-986 MYDHAIQ
+986 
-993 VDGLKPINYQPDRTK
+993 LKKAVGDK
-1008 FIIPLNRPE
+1008 
-1017 GTESIDAQ
+1017 
-1025 LTREIQST
+1025 
-1033 ERDIVELKQEVATD
+1033 
-1047 PTGSTAKWDLPTAEA
+1047 
-1062 WLDVLNALKREQKNI
+1062 
-1077 IFNYNKWVRD
+1077 
-1087 TNNPPLGPDT
+1087 LGPDT
-1097 PLSNDLISAKSG
+1097 ALSNDLISAKSG

-1170 ASSQK
+1170 ATSQK

-1190 TNPLQAD
+1190 TNPKQED

-1205 DPAQSLTQAP
+1205 DTAQSLTQSP
-1215 PDAANLPVTNDTQ
+1215 PDAANIPATNDTQ
-1228 NGFGDPNGQYPKKSL
+1228 NGFGDPKGQYPKKAL

-1260 IQNSPTSQGANQESL
+1260 IQNNPTSQGANQESL

-1311 QYPFNKVTASESGHV
+1311 QYPYNKVTASESGHV

-1337 LHTAHKSGSFNEIGP
+1337 IHTAHKSGSFNEIGP

-1445 VHGAGNFNS
+1445 IHGAGNFNS

-1465 GYRVTSKG
+1465 GYKVTSKG

-1493 DTDGSILNKAAVT
+1493 DTDGSILSKAAVT

-1568 AATNIKSG
+1568 AATNVKSG
-1576 AAINAESAAATSIK
+1576 AAV
-1590 SGAAINVEGAGNIN
+1590 NVEGAGNIN
-1604 LKAPE
+1604 LKAPL
-1609 VASSKFSA
+1609 VASSPIDT
-1617 PTIDVSTLNAATTNL
+1617 PTLDVTTANISTLNAGSTNL
-1632 KGTHNAP
+1632 RATGT
-1639 DDTTNIKGSASPVSP
+1639 DTGTNGGSTHDLPISGPTSASVTAP
-1654 GSAATAATAGN
+1654 AAAATAGS

-1685 PIPVEK
+1685 PIPIEK

-1705 GLTSTGSGGSS
+1705 GLTSAGSGGSS
-1716 QLLNSAGGTAFS
+1716 QLLNSAGGISFP

>member
-11 TSAVKSVKTG
+11 TSGVKALKTD

-26 SSTVNALS
+26 SGTVNALS
-34 SAGVLSRDQAK
+34 AAGVLSKDEATVVK
-45 AVKSGLSLANTIEQG
+45 AGLSLANTIERG
-60 KTPSLSAVTSGL
+60 TSPNLSIVTNSLSAVGI
-72 AAVGLLTKTGANSLT
+72 LTKSEAKSLV

-95 SLPGNTVSNA
+95 SLSSNTVSSPT
-105 NKLLSTLSKSGV
+105 KLLATLTKSGV
-117 IDKSTAKL
+117 IDSSTSKL
-125 LSNGLNI
+125 LTNGLSI
-132 LNAASNGNISGV
+132 ITSAANGNINGV
-144 ITGAL
+144 ISGSL
-149 KIADVPADVSK
+149 KLAGVSSNVAKAATDIMKSVPS
-160 VATEVLKA
+160 
-168 IPTTI
+168 TI
-173 ETSKASSGYQT
+173 QVSKASSGYET
-184 TATILPDIGSPG
+184 KVEILPNIGTPG
-196 KLTKEDCVKVLVAC
+196 TLTKDDCVKLLKAC
-210 QQAISRKYVVGGKRN
+210 QMAIHKKYVVNGKRN
-225 LWRKVHN
+225 NWRKVHN
-232 RGEYGAYRMTISQLI
+232 RGEYGAYRMSVSQLI
-247 DIDFLRPEIQ
+247 DIDFLKPEIQ
-257 EWAED
+257 EWAEES
-262 CIQINGSRPGAAE
+262 IHSRPTGPGAAE
-275 RVKSYAEAVQDT
+275 RVKTYAEAVQETD
-287 AGDYDFAPFKRE
+287 GDYDFAPYKRE
-299 AANNIQYFFL
+299 AANNLQYFFL

-316 HEAAVRSMISF
+316 YDAAVRSMISF

-341 LKKAYVD
+341 LKKAFVD
-348 LSNAKIVN
+348 LSNAKIITATTN
-356 ENTSKETVAGLLSVA
+356 KATIAGFLSIA
-371 LCAKLDDAISF
+371 LCSKLDDAIRFS
-382 AQGVIKSN
+382 QGIIKTN

-397 YWYDIGYNAVAEKP
+397 YWYDAGWNALAETP
-411 KDTNSDKPLLKSG
+411 KASNSDEHLLKSG
-424 VRAPTTEISTKAL
+424 VRQPTTDISTKAL
-437 IETAKDLADVLS
+437 IETAKDLSDVLS
-449 GKNVNGVIS
+449 GKNIDGVVS
-458 GLVKNGIIPADVGG
+458 GLIKNGIIPGDVGG
-472 ILEAGLGIA
+472 IINAGLGIA
-481 ASTIKDKLGEINK
+481 ASTIKDKLSEISQ
-494 AKDALTKASSV
+494 AKDALEKASSI
-505 LPANA
+505 LPANT
-510 TSALRSISNISSSVN
+510 TSALKSITSISSKVGGI
-525 GVTSRVPSINTLAV
+525 TSKVPSISSIASKNNIAKL
-539 RNGVTTTASS
+539 SS
-549 AVSNTSLA
+549 APAKTTSLA
-557 RQITSLA
+557 KKITSLA
-564 ADVENTATEAVG
+564 ADIENTATSAVGSAVG
-576 AAVGAAG
+576 AVG

-608 DSQTAVIN
+608 DPQTAVIN
-616 ELNRRGMCPPGATA
+616 ELNRRGLCPPGSTA
-630 LLRAAIDGVTDP
+630 LLRASIDGITDP
-642 AKISDLIASETN
+642 TKIADLIASETN
-654 KMGNVGAAIPALNTT
+654 KMGNVGSAIPALNTK

-677 AGLLD
+677 PGLLD
-682 KFEQAKAASI
+682 KFEQAKAEAI
-692 SAIGVSKPE
+692 SAIGVTKPE
-701 LTSLVSSAG
+701 LTGLISSAG
-710 SASMETLRNQ
+710 SASMESLKNQ
-720 ATAAANGLLNSNTTN
+720 ASKAAGDLLNNSSTA
-735 VSGLALANNLTAVT
+735 VSGLKLANNLTSVT
-749 AGASDPTAAAAALGA
+749 ASAKDPAAAASALGA
-764 SAVSNVTGAASAATG
+764 SAVSNVTGAVSAATD
-779 AVSGIAG
+779 AISGIAG
-786 NTQGALN
+786 NAQGALN
-793 SATGNVTSA
+793 SASGNVTSA

-808 NVTGMLDGS
+808 NVSGMLDGS
-817 SPTTTETPPE
+817 SPTTTATPAE
-827 GQIVSTYLPVTPAT
+827 GQIVSTYLPVTSAT

-853 DAVPALP
+853 DAVPTLP
-860 STQIAAAVGGPTEAS
+860 STQISAAVGGPTQAS
-875 TPPTDPNPMKSTY
+875 TPPVDPNPMKSTY

-894 YQWTASNGVVTVSS
+894 YQWTASNGVVTLST
-908 KGEPIASVNLID
+908 KGTPLASVNLID

-986 MYDHAIQ
+986 MSDHAIK
-993 VDGLKPINYQPDRTK
+993 VDGLTPINYESYRTK
-1008 FIIPLNRPE
+1008 YIIPLNRPQ
-1017 GTESIDAQ
+1017 GTESIDDT
-1025 LTREIQST
+1025 LTREIEST
-1033 ERDIVELKQEVATD
+1033 MRDIVELTQEAATD

-1062 WLDVLNALKREQKNI
+1062 WLDVLNSLKREQKNI

-1087 TNNPPLGPDT
+1087 KNNPPLGPDT
-1097 PLSNDLISAKSG
+1097 ALSNDLISAKSG

-1128 TPVAAQ
+1128 TPVASQ
-1134 GASKAGED
+1134 GPSKANTD

-1180 APPIATAPPN
+1180 APPIATPSPN
-1190 TNPLQAD
+1190 TNPPVAD
-1197 SVEHPAAA
+1197 SVQHPAQDAN
-1205 DPAQSLTQAP
+1205 DQSVTQAP
-1215 PDAANLPVTNDTQ
+1215 PNVAEIPISNSST
-1228 NGFGDPNGQYPKKSL
+1228 NGFSDPVGQYPKAAL
-1243 GGKPDTNPLAV
+1243 GGKPDINPLAIGV
-1254 GINSPH
+1254 NSPN
-1260 IQNSPTSQGANQESL
+1260 IQNDPTSQGANQDTL
-1275 SSGAS
+1275 STGAS
-1280 PAAKNALRK
+1280 PVAKNALRK
-1289 RDIPKA
+1289 KDVPKA

-1300 SWSQPKTAYAA
+1300 SWSQPETPYAA
-1311 QYPFNKVTASESGHV
+1311 RYPYNKVTASESGHV
-1326 QEIDDTPGAER
+1326 TEIDDTPGAER
-1337 LHTAHKSGSFNEIGP
+1337 IHTAHKSGTFQEIGP
-1352 DGTQVTRIVGDD
+1352 NGTQVTRIVGDN
-1364 YTIIDNNGY
+1364 YTIIDSNGY

-1429 IRNDGVF
+1429 IRNEGVF

-1445 VHGAGNFNS
+1445 VHSAGNFNS

-1465 GYRVTSKG
+1465 GYKVTSKG
-1473 DYHVKVAGV
+1473 DYHVKVSGV

-1493 DTDGSILNKAAVT
+1493 DTDGSILSKAAVT

-1546 INAQAADSVNVKS
+1546 INAQATDSVNVKS
-1559 GNAVNVNSA
+1559 GNAVNVNSTS
-1568 AATNIKSG
+1568 ATNIKSG

-1665 ANSADPASEAT
+1665 ANSADAASEAT

-1691 PVSISASPIIGGPD
+1691 PVSVSASPIVAGTD
-1705 GLTSTGSGGSS
+1705 GNQTTASGGNT
-1716 QLLNSAGGTAFS
+1716 QPINSAGGGQFNIKDF
-1728 EQATINDDTA
+1728 EREKHD
-1738 LA
+1738 

>member
-11 TSAVKSVKTG
+11 TSGVKSLKTG

-26 SSTVNALS
+26 STTVNALS
-34 SAGVLSRDQAK
+34 ASGVLSKDQATVVK
-45 AVKSGLSLANTIEQG
+45 AGLSLANTVETG
-60 KTPSLSAVTSGL
+60 TTPNLSIVTNSLSV
-72 AAVGLLTKTGANSLT
+72 VGILTKTEANTLT

-95 SLPGNTVSNA
+95 SLPNNVVSNS
-105 NKLLSTLSKSGV
+105 NKLLATLTKSGA
-117 IDKSTAKL
+117 INSATSKL

-132 LNAASNGNISGV
+132 LTSASAGNINGV
-144 ITGAL
+144 ISGAL
-149 KIADVPADVSK
+149 KLADVPSNVAK
-160 VATEVLKA
+160 VASDVMKSVQ
-168 IPTTI
+168 TTVQ
-173 ETSKASSGYQT
+173 TSKASSGYET
-184 TATILPDIGSPG
+184 KVEILPNIGTPG
-196 KLTKEDCVKVLVAC
+196 ILTKDDCVKLLKAC
-210 QQAISRKYVVGGKRN
+210 QMAIHKKYVVNGKRN
-225 LWRKVHN
+225 NWRKVHN

-247 DIDFLRPEIQ
+247 DIDFLKPEIQ

-287 AGDYDFAPFKRE
+287 AGDYDFAPYKRE
-299 AANNIQYFFL
+299 AANNVQYFFL
-309 YNPIPLN
+309 YNPIPLT

-341 LKKAYVD
+341 LRKAFVD
-348 LSNAKIVN
+348 LSNAKIITATTN
-356 ENTSKETVAGLLSVA
+356 KATIAGFLSIA
-371 LCAKLDDAISF
+371 LCSKLDDAIRFS
-382 AQGVIKSN
+382 QGVIKTN

-397 YWYDIGYNAVAEKP
+397 YWYDAGWNALAETP
-411 KDTNSDKPLLKSG
+411 KVSNSDDNLLKSG
-424 VRAPTTEISTKAL
+424 ARQPTTDISTKAL
-437 IETAKDLADVLS
+437 IETAKDLSDVLS
-449 GKNVNGVIS
+449 GKNIDGVVS
-458 GLVKNGIIPADVGG
+458 GLIKNGIIPSDVGG
-472 ILEAGLGIA
+472 IINAGLGIA
-481 ASTIKDKLGEINK
+481 ASTIKDKLSEINK
-494 AKDALTKASSV
+494 AKDALEKASGI
-505 LPANA
+505 LPANT
-510 TSALRSISNISSSVN
+510 TSALKSISSISSKVG
-525 GVTSRVPSINTLAV
+525 GVSSKVASISSIAAKNNIPTL
-539 RNGVTTTASS
+539 SS
-549 AVSNTSLA
+549 ATSNTTSLA
-557 RQITSLA
+557 KKITSLA
-564 ADVENTATEAVG
+564 IDVENTATTAVG
-576 AAVGAAG
+576 SALGAVG

-608 DSQTAVIN
+608 DPQTAVVN
-616 ELNRRGMCPPGATA
+616 ELNRRGLCPPGSTA
-630 LLRAAIDGVTDP
+630 LLRASIDGVTDP
-642 AKISDLIASETN
+642 AKIADLIASETD
-654 KMGNVGAAIPALNTT
+654 KMGNVGSAIPALNTK

-677 AGLLD
+677 PGLID
-682 KFEQAKAASI
+682 KFEQAKAAAI
-692 SAIGVSKPE
+692 TAIGVSKPE
-701 LTSLVSSAG
+701 LTALVSSAG
-710 SASMETLRNQ
+710 SASMESLQKQ
-720 ATAAANGLLNSNTTN
+720 ATSAADNILNSTTTA
-735 VSGLALANNLTAVT
+735 VSGLDLANNLTAVT
-749 AGASDPTAAAAALGA
+749 AGASDPSAAAAALGA
-764 SAVSNVTGAASAATG
+764 SAVSNVTGAASAATS

-786 NTQGALN
+786 NSQGALN

-802 LSNAAS
+802 LSNASS
-808 NVTGMLDGS
+808 NVSGMLNGS
-817 SPTTTETPPE
+817 SPTTTETPAE

-853 DAVPALP
+853 EAVPSLP
-860 STQIAAAVGGPTEAS
+860 STQIAAAVGGPTQAS

-908 KGEPIASVNLID
+908 KGEPIGSVNLID

-936 DGAIKQERINNYTPK
+936 DGAIRQERINNYTPRV
-951 TPKTFEQNLGNALYP
+951 PKTFEQNLGNALYP

-986 MYDHAIQ
+986 MSDHAIQ
-993 VDGLKPINYQPDRTK
+993 VDGLKPINYEPFRTK
-1008 FIIPLNRPE
+1008 YIIPLNRPE

-1025 LTREIQST
+1025 LTREIEST
-1033 ERDIVELKQEVATD
+1033 ERDIVELKQEVTAD
-1047 PTGSTAKWDLPTAEA
+1047 PTGSTAKWDLPSAEA
-1062 WLDVLNALKREQKNI
+1062 WLDVLNSLKREQKNI

-1087 TNNPPLGPDT
+1087 KNNPPLGPDT
-1097 PLSNDLISAKSG
+1097 ALSTDLISAKAG
-1109 IAGEYTTN
+1109 IEGEYTAN

-1134 GASKAGED
+1134 GPSKSNTD

-1150 EKYGDGSVVT
+1150 EKYGDGSIVT

-1180 APPIATAPPN
+1180 APPIATPSPN
-1190 TNPLQAD
+1190 TNPPVTD
-1197 SVEHPAAA
+1197 SVQHPAQDAN
-1205 DPAQSLTQAP
+1205 DQSVTQAP
-1215 PDAANLPVTNDTQ
+1215 PNVAEIPITNPST
-1228 NGFGDPNGQYPKKSL
+1228 NGFSDPGGQYPKAAL
-1243 GGKPDTNPLAV
+1243 GGKPDINPLAV
-1254 GINSPH
+1254 GVNSPH
-1260 IQNSPTSQGANQESL
+1260 IQNDPTSQGANQDTL
-1275 SSGAS
+1275 STGAS
-1280 PAAKNALRK
+1280 PVAKNALRK
-1289 RDIPKA
+1289 KDVPKA

-1300 SWSQPKTAYAA
+1300 SWSQPETPYAA
-1311 QYPFNKVTASESGHV
+1311 RYPYNKVTASESGHV
-1326 QEIDDTPGAER
+1326 TEIDDTPGAER
-1337 LHTAHKSGSFNEIGP
+1337 IHTAHKSGTFQEIGP
-1352 DGTQVTRIVGDD
+1352 NGTQVTRIVGDN
-1364 YTIIDNNGY
+1364 YTIIDSNGY

-1445 VHGAGNFNS
+1445 IHGAGNFNS

-1459 HNLTAS
+1459 QNLTAS

-1519 LGNTNIKSAGSVN
+1519 LGNTNIKSAGSIN

-1546 INAQAADSVNVKS
+1546 INAEATDSINVKS
-1559 GNAVNVNSA
+1559 ANAVNVNSA
-1568 AATNIKSG
+1568 AATNVKSG
-1576 AAINAESAAATSIK
+1576 AAV
-1590 SGAAINVEGAGNIN
+1590 NVEGAGNIN
-1604 LKAPE
+1604 LKAPL
-1609 VASSKFSA
+1609 VASS
-1617 PTIDVSTLNAATTNL
+1617 PIDTATLDVTTANVSTLNAGTTNL
-1632 KGTHNAP
+1632 RATGT
-1639 DDTTNIKGSASPVSP
+1639 DTGTNGGSTHDLPISGPTSASVTAP
-1654 GSAATAATAGN
+1654 AAAATAGS

-1691 PVSISASPIIGGPD
+1691 PVSISASPIVAGTD
-1705 GLTSTGSGGSS
+1705 GNQTTASGGNT
-1716 QLLNSAGGTAFS
+1716 QPINSAGGGQFNIKDF
-1728 EQATINDDTA
+1728 EREKHD
-1738 LA
+1738 

>member
-117 IDKSTAKL
+117 IDKPTAKL

-184 TATILPDIGSPG
+184 TVAKLPDIGSPG

-247 DIDFLRPEIQ
+247 DIDFLKPEIQ

-299 AANNIQYFFL
+299 SANNIQYFFL

-356 ENTSKETVAGLLSVA
+356 ADTSKETVAGLLSVA
-371 LCAKLDDAISF
+371 LCGKLDDAISF

-411 KDTNSDKPLLKSG
+411 KETNSDKPLLKSG

-458 GLVKNGIIPADVGG
+458 GLIKNGIIPADVGG

-481 ASTIKDKLGEINK
+481 ASAIKDKLGEIDK

-505 LPANA
+505 LPANT
-510 TSALRSISNISSSVN
+510 TSALRSISNISSSVS
-525 GVTSRVPSINTLAV
+525 GVTSRVPTINTLAV

-549 AVSNTSLA
+549 AASNTSLA
-557 RQITSLA
+557 RQITALA

-576 AAVGAAG
+576 AALGAAG
-583 ASGKVDPAS
+583 ASGRVDPAS

-642 AKISDLIASETN
+642 AKISDLIASETD

-677 AGLLD
+677 PGLLD

-701 LTSLVSSAG
+701 LTALISSAG

-720 ATAAANGLLNSNTTN
+720 ANAAASGLLNSSTTA

-749 AGASDPTAAAAALGA
+749 AGASDPAAAAAALGA
-764 SAVSNVTGAASAATG
+764 SAVSNVTGAVSAATG
-779 AVSGIAG
+779 AASGIAG
-786 NTQGALN
+786 NAQGALN
-793 SATGNVTSA
+793 SATGNVTNA

-817 SPTTTETPPE
+817 SPTTTEKPAE

-853 DAVPALP
+853 DAVPTLP
-860 STQIAAAVGGPTEAS
+860 STQIAAAVGGPTQAS
-875 TPPTDPNPMKSTY
+875 TPPTDPNPMKTPY

-894 YQWTASNGVVTVSS
+894 YQWTASNGVVTLST
-908 KGEPIASVNLID
+908 KGTPIASVNLID
-920 KTDTKTS
+920 KTDTKTP
-927 QYSILISAI
+927 QYLTLISAI
-936 DGAIKQERINNYTPK
+936 DGAIKQERINNYVYTSKDILK
-951 TPKTFEQNLGNALYP
+951 TTVRAGDFTIVYEYQPERKNYVVTITDDLKFFNSITTEKLYTTAEPLIRAALVATERARAAAINLGELEKALRLGELGIELGS
-966 QNSGALPLREIPII
+966 NGVEDLE
-980 ATVIPF
+980 F
-986 MYDHAIQ
+986 
-993 VDGLKPINYQPDRTK
+993 LKKAVGDK
-1008 FIIPLNRPE
+1008 
-1017 GTESIDAQ
+1017 
-1025 LTREIQST
+1025 
-1033 ERDIVELKQEVATD
+1033 
-1047 PTGSTAKWDLPTAEA
+1047 
-1062 WLDVLNALKREQKNI
+1062 
-1077 IFNYNKWVRD
+1077 
-1087 TNNPPLGPDT
+1087 LGPDT
-1097 PLSNDLISAKSG
+1097 ALSNDLISAKSG

-1170 ASSQK
+1170 ATSQK

-1190 TNPLQAD
+1190 TNPKQED

-1205 DPAQSLTQAP
+1205 DTAQSLTQSP
-1215 PDAANLPVTNDTQ
+1215 PDAANIPATNDTQ
-1228 NGFGDPNGQYPKKSL
+1228 NGFGDPKGQYPKKAL

-1260 IQNSPTSQGANQESL
+1260 IQNNPTSQGANQESL

-1337 LHTAHKSGSFNEIGP
+1337 IHTAHKSGSFNEIGP

-1445 VHGAGNFNS
+1445 IHGAGNLNS

-1465 GYRVTSKG
+1465 GYKVTSKG

-1493 DTDGSILNKAAVT
+1493 DTDGSILSKAAVT

-1568 AATNIKSG
+1568 AATNVKSG
-1576 AAINAESAAATSIK
+1576 AAV
-1590 SGAAINVEGAGNIN
+1590 NVEGSGNIN

-1632 KGTHNAP
+1632 KGTHNTP
-1639 DDTTNIKGSASPVSP
+1639 DDTTNIKGSASPVAP
-1654 GSAATAATAGN
+1654 GSAVTAGN

-1685 PIPVEK
+1685 PIPIEK

-1705 GLTSTGSGGSS
+1705 GLTSAGSGGSS
-1716 QLLNSAGGTAFS
+1716 QLLNSAGGISFP

>member
-117 IDKSTAKL
+117 IDKPTAKL

-149 KIADVPADVSK
+149 KIADVPANVSK

-184 TATILPDIGSPG
+184 TAAKLPDIGSPG

-247 DIDFLRPEIQ
+247 DIDFLKPEIQ

-299 AANNIQYFFL
+299 SANNIQYFFL

-356 ENTSKETVAGLLSVA
+356 VDTSKETVAGLLSVA
-371 LCAKLDDAISF
+371 LCGKLDDAISF

-397 YWYDIGYNAVAEKP
+397 YWYDIGYNAVTETP
-411 KDTNSDKPLLKSG
+411 KETNSDKPLLKSG

-458 GLVKNGIIPADVGG
+458 GLIKNGIIPADVGG

-494 AKDALTKASSV
+494 AKDALSKASSL
-505 LPANA
+505 LPANT
-510 TSALRSISNISSSVN
+510 TSALKSISGISSKVS
-525 GVTSRVPSINTLAV
+525 GVTSKVPSISSLASKNSIISTV
-539 RNGVTTTASS
+539 SK
-549 AVSNTSLA
+549 VSNTSLA
-557 RQITSLA
+557 KQITSLA

-576 AAVGAAG
+576 TALGAAG

-616 ELNRRGMCPPGATA
+616 ELNRRGMCPPGSTA
-630 LLRAAIDGVTDP
+630 LLRAAIDGITDP

-677 AGLLD
+677 PGLLD

-701 LTSLVSSAG
+701 LTSLISSAG
-710 SASMETLRNQ
+710 SASMETLKNQ
-720 ATAAANGLLNSNTTN
+720 ANAAASGLLNSSTTT
-735 VSGLALANNLTAVT
+735 VSGLDLANNLTAVT
-749 AGASDPTAAAAALGA
+749 AGAKDAAAAAAALGA
-764 SAVSNVTGAASAATG
+764 SAVSNVTGAVSAATG

-802 LSNAAS
+802 LSNAAA

-817 SPTTTETPPE
+817 SPTTTETPAE
-827 GQIVSTYLPVTPAT
+827 GQIVSTYLPVTAAT
-841 VPPTPQTGAASA
+841 VPPTPPTGSASA
-853 DAVPALP
+853 EAVPALP
-860 STQIAAAVGGPTEAS
+860 SSQIAAAVGGPTQAS

-894 YQWTASNGVVTVSS
+894 YQWTASNGVVTLST
-908 KGEPIASVNLID
+908 KGTPIASVNLID
-920 KTDTKTS
+920 KTDTKTP
-927 QYSILISAI
+927 QYLTLISAI
-936 DGAIKQERINNYTPK
+936 DGAIKQERINNYKPRV
-951 TPKTFEQNLGNALYP
+951 PKTFEQNIGNALYP

-986 MYDHAIQ
+986 MGDHAIK
-993 VDGLKPINYQPDRTK
+993 VDGLKPINYQADRTK
-1008 FIIPLNRPE
+1008 YIIPLNRPE

-1025 LTREIQST
+1025 LTREIEYTQ
-1033 ERDIVELKQEVATD
+1033 RDIVELKQEVTAD

-1062 WLDVLNALKREQKNI
+1062 WLDVLEALKREQKNI

-1087 TNNPPLGPDT
+1087 INNPPLGPDT
-1097 PLSNDLISAKSG
+1097 TLSTDLISAKSG

-1134 GASKAGED
+1134 GPSKSNTD

-1205 DPAQSLTQAP
+1205 DTAQSLTQAP
-1215 PDAANLPVTNDTQ
+1215 PDAANIPVTNDTQ
-1228 NGFGDPNGQYPKKSL
+1228 NGFGDPKGQYPKKSL

-1260 IQNSPTSQGANQESL
+1260 IQNNPTSQGANQESL

-1311 QYPFNKVTASESGHV
+1311 QYPYNKVTASESGHV

-1337 LHTAHKSGSFNEIGP
+1337 IHTAHKSGTFNEIGP
-1352 DGTQVTRIVGDD
+1352 DGTQVKRIVGDD

-1445 VHGAGNFNS
+1445 IHGAGNFNS

-1465 GYRVTSKG
+1465 GYKVTSKG

-1493 DTDGSILNKAAVT
+1493 DTDGSILSKAAVT

-1568 AATNIKSG
+1568 AATNVKSG
-1576 AAINAESAAATSIK
+1576 AAV
-1590 SGAAINVEGAGNIN
+1590 NVEGAGNIN
-1604 LKAPE
+1604 LKAPL
-1609 VASSKFSA
+1609 VASSPIDT
-1617 PTIDVSTLNAATTNL
+1617 PTLDVTTANISTLNAGSTNL
-1632 KGTHNAP
+1632 RATGT
-1639 DDTTNIKGSASPVSP
+1639 DTGTNGGSTHDLPISGPTSASVTAP
-1654 GSAATAATAGN
+1654 AAAATAGS

-1685 PIPVEK
+1685 PIPIEK
-1691 PVSISASPIIGGPD
+1691 PVSVSASPIIGGPD
-1705 GLTSTGSGGSS
+1705 GLTSAGSGGSS

-1738 LA
+1738 SA

>member
-26 SSTVNALS
+26 FSTVNALS

-149 KIADVPADVSK
+149 KIADVPANVSK

-184 TATILPDIGSPG
+184 TAAILPDIGSPG

-275 RVKSYAEAVQDT
+275 RVKSYAEAVQDR
-287 AGDYDFAPFKRE
+287 AGEYDFAPYKRE
-299 AANNIQYFFL
+299 AGNNIQYFFL

-371 LCAKLDDAISF
+371 LCGKLDDAISF

-397 YWYDIGYNAVAEKP
+397 YWYDIGYNSVAEKP

-458 GLVKNGIIPADVGG
+458 GLVKNGIIPADIGG

-494 AKDALTKASSV
+494 AKDALSKASSL
-505 LPANA
+505 LPANT
-510 TSALRSISNISSSVN
+510 TSALKSISGISSKVS
-525 GVTSRVPSINTLAV
+525 GVTSKVPSISSLASK
-539 RNGVTTTASS
+539 NSITS
-549 AVSNTSLA
+549 AVSKVSNTSLA
-557 RQITSLA
+557 KQITSLA
-564 ADVENTATEAVG
+564 VDVENTATEAVG
-576 AAVGAAG
+576 TALGAAG

-616 ELNRRGMCPPGATA
+616 ELNRRGMCPPGSTA
-630 LLRAAIDGVTDP
+630 LLRAAIDGITDP

-677 AGLLD
+677 PGLLD

-701 LTSLVSSAG
+701 LTSLISSAG
-710 SASMETLRNQ
+710 SASMETLKNQ
-720 ATAAANGLLNSNTTN
+720 ANAAASGLLNFSTTT
-735 VSGLALANNLTAVT
+735 VSGLDLANNLTAVT
-749 AGASDPTAAAAALGA
+749 AGAKDASAAAAALGA
-764 SAVSNVTGAASAATG
+764 SAVSKVSGAASAATG

-786 NTQGALN
+786 NAQGALN

-802 LSNAAS
+802 LSNASS
-808 NVTGMLDGS
+808 NVSGMLNGS
-817 SPTTTETPPE
+817 SPTTTETPAE
-827 GQIVSTYLPVTPAT
+827 GQIVSTYLPVTAAT
-841 VPPTPQTGAASA
+841 VPPTPPTGSASA
-853 DAVPALP
+853 EAVPALP
-860 STQIAAAVGGPTEAS
+860 STQISAAVGGPTQAS
-875 TPPTDPNPMKSTY
+875 TPPIDPNPMKSPY

-936 DGAIKQERINNYTPK
+936 DGAIRQERINNYTPK

-986 MYDHAIQ
+986 MSDHAIK

-1008 FIIPLNRPE
+1008 YIIPLNRPE

-1025 LTREIQST
+1025 LTREIEST
-1033 ERDIVELKQEVATD
+1033 MRDIVELTQEVAAD

-1062 WLDVLNALKREQKNI
+1062 WLDVLNSLKREQKNI

-1087 TNNPPLGPDT
+1087 FNNPPLGPDT
-1097 PLSNDLISAKSG
+1097 ALSNDLISAKSG

-1134 GASKAGED
+1134 GPSKSNTD

-1260 IQNSPTSQGANQESL
+1260 IQNNPTSQGANQESL

-1445 VHGAGNFNS
+1445 IHGAGNFNS

-1459 HNLTAS
+1459 QNLTAS

-1546 INAQAADSVNVKS
+1546 INADAADSINVKS
-1559 GNAVNVNSA
+1559 ANAVNVNSA
-1568 AATNIKSG
+1568 TATNVKSG
-1576 AAINAESAAATSIK
+1576 AAV
-1590 SGAAINVEGAGNIN
+1590 NVEGAGNIN
-1604 LKAPE
+1604 LKAPL
-1609 VASSKFSA
+1609 VASSPIDT
-1617 PTIDVSTLNAATTNL
+1617 PTLDVTTANISTLNAGSTNL
-1632 KGTHNAP
+1632 RATGT
-1639 DDTTNIKGSASPVSP
+1639 DTGTNGGSTHDLPISGPTSASVTAP
-1654 GSAATAATAGN
+1654 AAAATAGS

-1685 PIPVEK
+1685 PIPIEK

-1705 GLTSTGSGGSS
+1705 GLTSAGAGGSS

>member
-34 SAGVLSRDQAK
+34 SAGVLSKAQAT

-60 KTPSLSAVTSGL
+60 KTPNLSAVTSGL
-72 AAVGLLTKTGANSLT
+72 AAVGLLSKTGANSLN
-87 KQINVSSS
+87 KQIGISSA
-95 SLPGNTVSNA
+95 SLPSNTLSNTS
-105 NKLLSTLSKSGV
+105 KLLATLTKSGV
-117 IDKSTAKL
+117 IDNTTAKL

-132 LNAASNGNISGV
+132 LTAASNGNISGV
-144 ITGAL
+144 ISGAL
-149 KIADVPADVSK
+149 KIADVPPNVSK
-160 VATEVLKA
+160 AATEVLKA
-168 IPTTI
+168 VPTTI

-184 TATILPDIGSPG
+184 TTGKLPDIGSPG
-196 KLTKEDCVKVLVAC
+196 KLTKEDCVKVLTAC

-225 LWRKVHN
+225 IWRKVHN

-247 DIDFLRPEIQ
+247 DIDFLKPEIQ
-257 EWAED
+257 EWADE
-262 CIQINGSRPGAAE
+262 CIQINGNRPGAAE

-287 AGDYDFAPFKRE
+287 AGEYDFAPYKRE

-371 LCAKLDDAISF
+371 LCGKLDDAISF

-411 KDTNSDKPLLKSG
+411 KETNSDKPLLKSG

-458 GLVKNGIIPADVGG
+458 GLVKNGIIPADIGG

-494 AKDALTKASSV
+494 AKDALSKASSI
-505 LPANA
+505 LPANT
-510 TSALRSISNISSSVN
+510 TSALKSISGISSKVS
-525 GVTSRVPSINTLAV
+525 GVTSKVPSISSLASK
-539 RNGVTTTASS
+539 NSITS
-549 AVSNTSLA
+549 AVSTVSNTSLA
-557 RQITSLA
+557 KQITALA
-564 ADVENTATEAVG
+564 ADVENTATQAVG
-576 AAVGAAG
+576 TAVGAAG

-616 ELNRRGMCPPGATA
+616 ELNRRGMCPPGSTA
-630 LLRAAIDGVTDP
+630 LLRAAIDGITDP
-642 AKISDLIASETN
+642 AKISDLIASETD

-701 LTSLVSSAG
+701 LTSLISSAG
-710 SASMETLRNQ
+710 SASMETLKNQ
-720 ATAAANGLLNSNTTN
+720 ANAAASGLLNSSTTA
-735 VSGLALANNLTAVT
+735 VSGLDLANNLTAVT
-749 AGASDPTAAAAALGA
+749 AGASDPSAAAAALGA
-764 SAVSNVTGAASAATG
+764 SAVSNVTGAVSAATG

-786 NTQGALN
+786 NAQGALN

-802 LSNAAS
+802 LSNAS
-808 NVTGMLDGS
+808 LNVSGMLNGS
-817 SPTTTETPPE
+817 SPTTTETPAE
-827 GQIVSTYLPVTPAT
+827 GQIVSTYLPVTAAT
-841 VPPTPQTGAASA
+841 VPPTPPTGSASA
-853 DAVPALP
+853 EAVPALP
-860 STQIAAAVGGPTEAS
+860 SSQIAAAVGGPAQAS

-894 YQWTASNGVVTVSS
+894 YQWTASYGVVTVST
-908 KGEPIASVNLID
+908 KGTPIASVNLID

-986 MYDHAIQ
+986 MSDHAIK
-993 VDGLKPINYQPDRTK
+993 VDGLKPINYQADRTK
-1008 FIIPLNRPE
+1008 YIIPLNRPE

-1025 LTREIQST
+1025 LTREIAST
-1033 ERDIVELKQEVATD
+1033 ERDIVELEEEVTAD

-1128 TPVAAQ
+1128 TPVASQ
-1134 GASKAGED
+1134 GESKAGGD

-1175 EVTRV
+1175 VVTRV
-1180 APPIATAPPN
+1180 APPIASAPPN

-1197 SVEHPAAA
+1197 SVEHPASV
-1205 DPAQSLTQAP
+1205 DTAQSLSQTP
-1215 PDAANLPVTNDTQ
+1215 SDAANIPVTNDTQ
-1228 NGFGDPNGQYPKKSL
+1228 NGFGDPRGQYPKQSL

-1260 IQNSPTSQGANQESL
+1260 IQNNPTSQGANQESL

-1337 LHTAHKSGSFNEIGP
+1337 IHTAHKSGSFNEIGP
-1352 DGTQVTRIVGDD
+1352 DGTQVTRVVGDG

-1445 VHGAGNFNS
+1445 IHGAGNFNS

-1459 HNLTAS
+1459 QNLTAS

-1473 DYHVKVAGV
+1473 DYHVKVANV

-1493 DTDGSILNKAAVT
+1493 DTDGSILSKAAVT

-1546 INAQAADSVNVKS
+1546 INAQATDSVNVKS
-1559 GNAVNVNSA
+1559 GNAVNVNST

-1632 KGTHNAP
+1632 KGTHNTP

-1685 PIPVEK
+1685 PIPIEK
-1691 PVSISASPIIGGPD
+1691 PVSVSASPIIGGPD
-1705 GLTSTGSGGSS
+1705 GLTSAGAGGSS
-1716 QLLNSAGGTAFS
+1716 QLLNSAGGISFP

>member
-117 IDKSTAKL
+117 IDKPTAKL

-184 TATILPDIGSPG
+184 TAAKLPDIGSPG

-247 DIDFLRPEIQ
+247 DIDFLKPEIQ

-299 AANNIQYFFL
+299 SANNIQYFFL

-356 ENTSKETVAGLLSVA
+356 VDTSKETVAGLLSVA
-371 LCAKLDDAISF
+371 LCGKLDDAISF

-411 KDTNSDKPLLKSG
+411 KETNSDKPLLKSG

-458 GLVKNGIIPADVGG
+458 GLIKNGIIPADVGG

-481 ASTIKDKLGEINK
+481 ASAIKDKLGEINK
-494 AKDALTKASSV
+494 AKDALSKASSI
-505 LPANA
+505 LPANT
-510 TSALRSISNISSSVN
+510 TSALKSISGISSKVS
-525 GVTSRVPSINTLAV
+525 GVTSKVPSISSLAAKS
-539 RNGVTTTASS
+539 GVTTTASS

-557 RQITSLA
+557 KQITALA

-576 AAVGAAG
+576 TALGAAG

-642 AKISDLIASETN
+642 AKISDLIASETD

-677 AGLLD
+677 PGLLD

-701 LTSLVSSAG
+701 LTALIGSAG

-720 ATAAANGLLNSNTTN
+720 ANAAASGLLNSSSTA

-749 AGASDPTAAAAALGA
+749 AGASDPAAAAAALGA
-764 SAVSNVTGAASAATG
+764 SAVSNVTGAVSAATG
-779 AVSGIAG
+779 AASGIAG
-786 NTQGALN
+786 NAQGALN
-793 SATGNVTSA
+793 SATGNVTNA

-817 SPTTTETPPE
+817 SPTTTEKPAE

-853 DAVPALP
+853 EAVPALP
-860 STQIAAAVGGPTEAS
+860 SSQIAAAVGGPTQAS

-894 YQWTASNGVVTVSS
+894 YQWTASNGVVTVST
-908 KGEPIASVNLID
+908 KGTPIASVNLID
-920 KTDTKTS
+920 KTDTNSS
-927 QYSILISAI
+927 QFYILQSAI
-936 DGAIKQERINNYTPK
+936 QGAIKQERINNYVYTSKDIEKLVVGVADFTIAYEYQPERK
-951 TPKTFEQNLGNALYP
+951 NYVVTITDDLKFFNSITTENLYTTAEPLIRAAFSRTERARAAAINLGELEKAERLAKLGIELGSNGIEDL
-966 QNSGALPLREIPII
+966 E
-980 ATVIPF
+980 F
-986 MYDHAIQ
+986 
-993 VDGLKPINYQPDRTK
+993 LKKAVGDK
-1008 FIIPLNRPE
+1008 
-1017 GTESIDAQ
+1017 
-1025 LTREIQST
+1025 
-1033 ERDIVELKQEVATD
+1033 
-1047 PTGSTAKWDLPTAEA
+1047 
-1062 WLDVLNALKREQKNI
+1062 
-1077 IFNYNKWVRD
+1077 
-1087 TNNPPLGPDT
+1087 LGPMT
-1097 PLSNDLISAKSG
+1097 PLANDLNSAS
-1109 IAGEYTTN
+1109 AGLAMFYTTN

-1197 SVEHPAAA
+1197 CVEHPATA

-1215 PDAANLPVTNDTQ
+1215 PDAANIPVTNDTE
-1228 NGFGDPNGQYPKKSL
+1228 NGFGDPKGQYPKKSL

-1260 IQNSPTSQGANQESL
+1260 IQNNPTSQGANQESL

-1311 QYPFNKVTASESGHV
+1311 QYPYNKVTASESGHV

-1337 LHTAHKSGSFNEIGP
+1337 IHTAHKSGTFNEIGP
-1352 DGTQVTRIVGDD
+1352 DGTQVKRIVGDD

-1445 VHGAGNFNS
+1445 IHGAGNFNS

-1459 HNLTAS
+1459 QNLTTS

-1482 SYHTSVGNINQ
+1482 SYHTSIGNINQ

-1546 INAQAADSVNVKS
+1546 INAEAADSINVKS
-1559 GNAVNVNSA
+1559 ANAVNVNSA
-1568 AATNIKSG
+1568 AATNVKSG
-1576 AAINAESAAATSIK
+1576 AAV
-1590 SGAAINVEGAGNIN
+1590 NVEGAGNIN
-1604 LKAPE
+1604 LKAPL
-1609 VASSKFSA
+1609 VASSPIDT
-1617 PTIDVSTLNAATTNL
+1617 PTLDVTTANISTLNAGSTNL
-1632 KGTHNAP
+1632 RATGT
-1639 DDTTNIKGSASPVSP
+1639 DTGTNGGSTHDLPISGPTSASVTAP
-1654 GSAATAATAGN
+1654 AAAATAGS

-1738 LA
+1738 LNPYTSLA